1 MDRIEIE
8 GGVPLRGRVKV
19 AGAKN
24 ACLAML
30 PAALLTEERVTLR
43 GVPEL
48 ADVAAMAALLRSLG
62 ADVEELPLERI
73 VSVDASRL
81 SSRRAPYDIV
91 RKMRASFLVLG
102 PLLARFGV
110 AEVSQPGGCAIGER
124 SVELHLEAIRALGA
138 QIELADGYVCARAPQ
153 GLRGTQIVFSYPS
166 VGATENAMMAAA
178 VALGETEIVNAARE
192 PEIVALADLLRSMG
206 AEVEG
211 AGDPVIRVSGR
222 STLRGAESDV
232 IPDRIEFGTYLGAA
246 LITDGDLILESG
258 PMDLSTEGV
267 RLFRETG
274 ALVETVDGGVRVRR
288 APGGVR
294 PVFAQTGPYPG
305 FPTDLQAQLM
315 ALLTLA
321 SGESV
326 IEETVFEHRFMHVP
340 ELCRMGADISVG
352 RGRAVVR
359 GVDRLRGAPVMAT
372 DLRASACLILA
383 GLAAEGATIV
393 NRVYHLDRGYERP
406 VAKLAA
412 CGARIRRASG

>member
-8 GGVPLRGRVKV
+8 GGVALRGRVKI

-30 PAALLTEERVTLR
+30 PAALLTGERVTLR

-62 ADVEELPLERI
+62 AGVEESPLEGRI
-73 VSVDASRL
+73 SVDPASL
-81 SSRRAPYDIV
+81 SNCRAPYDIV

-102 PLLARFGV
+102 PLLAREGL

-124 SVELHLEAIRALGA
+124 SIQLHLEAIRALGA
-138 QIELADGYVCARAPQ
+138 EVELVDGYVCARAPR
-153 GLRGTQIVFSYPS
+153 GLRGARIVFSYPS

-178 VALGETEIVNAARE
+178 IAAGETEIVNAARE
-192 PEIVALADLLRSMG
+192 PEIVALAGLLGEMG

-211 AGDPVIRVSGR
+211 AGDAVVRISGR
-222 STLRGAESDV
+222 SGLRGADAEV
-232 IPDRIEFGTYLGAA
+232 IPDRIEFGTYIGAA
-246 LITDGDLILESG
+246 VITDGDLVIESG
-258 PMDLSTEGV
+258 ALDLSGEAV
-267 RLFRETG
+267 RLFRDAG
-274 ALVETVDGGVRVRR
+274 ADIEPAAGGVRVRR
-288 APGGVR
+288 ASGGIR
-294 PVFAQTGPYPG
+294 PVFVRTGPYPG

-321 SGESV
+321 GGESV

-340 ELCRMGADISVG
+340 ELCRMGAEISVG
-352 RGRAVVR
+352 GGRAVVR
-359 GVDRLRGAPVMAT
+359 GVSALRGAPVMAT
-372 DLRASACLILA
+372 DLRASASLILA
-383 GLAAEGATIV
+383 GLAAEGATTV

-406 VAKLAA
+406 VTKLAA
-412 CGARIRRASG
+412 CGARIRRVSD